1 MEIKVTRFKNG
12 QVLIQDTEKMKTITG
27 EIVEVV
33 IREYPTTKE
42 NLIGVLKYVES
53 LEQEELAKIKA
64 EQEQEKEQKQVEN
77 ETITEENKGEV

>member
-1 MEIKVTRFKNG
+1 MEIKVTKFKNG

-33 IREYPTTKE
+33 VREYPTTKE
-42 NLIGVLKYVES
+42 NLIGILKYVES
-53 LEQEELAKIKA
+53 LEQEELSKIKA
-64 EQEQEKEQKQVEN
+64 EQEQEKTQVEN

>member
-12 QVLIQDTEKMKTITG
+12 QILIQDTEKMKTIAG
-27 EIVEVV
+27 DFAEVIV
-33 IREYPTTKE
+33 REYQTTKE
-42 NLIGVLKYVES
+42 NLIGVLNYIEN

-64 EQEQEKEQKQVEN
+64 EQEQEKTQVEN